1 MGGEV
6 SLAILIYLLFAIP
19 PAVIVLRMTFAAL
32 PKTALPSGLAV
43 RKDENFKPSVAVVI
57 PCFNEGQAV
66 YNTIRSVWESD
77 YPKDKLKIYVQDDGS
92 VDDSY
97 DWILKAAADMDRVYA
112 ERNAQNEGKTHTY
125 LRAMDRSQSDIV
137 LIVDSDTLLA
147 PDVIHHMMGCFHD
160 ERLGVVGAPL
170 GTINPDH
177 GMLTAMQTYLYFLGL
192 RLAKISE
199 GKFQGVAVIGGYALA
214 VRRVLLEDLAPEIR
228 HRNWFG
234 VPVKDGEDRFITH
247 LALLRGW
254 GTYVEQKAE
263 VRAYAVED
271 YSQYFGQQLRWKRSL
286 IRTYFWVIRTL
297 PYQVRNLNPAAL
309 FGVFSS
315 GTLAIILLMGVIT
328 TFAGNPMAF
337 VDPRTFLFLSAAFGA
352 VMIACSLKKG
362 MRDQV
367 LANPLKMVLFMA
379 WFVVNL
385 FYLVLLSFFTLD
397 QDAWGNRDKKTAPAP
412 VPASGD

>member
-1 MGGEV
+1 M

-19 PAVIVLRMTFAAL
+19 GAVIVLRLTIAAL
-32 PKTALPSGLAV
+32 PKRVLPSRLAV
-43 RKDENFKPSVAVVI
+43 RKDESFRPSVAVVI
-57 PCFNEGQAV
+57 PCFNEGEAV

-77 YPKDKLKIYVQDDGS
+77 YPKDKLKIYVQDDCS

-97 DWILKAAADMDRVYA
+97 DWILKAATDMDRVYP
-112 ERNAQNEGKTHTY
+112 ERSANNAGKTHTY
-125 LRAMDRSQSDIV
+125 LRAMDRSESDIV

-147 PDVIHHMMGCFHD
+147 PDAIHHMMACFHD

-170 GTINPDH
+170 GTINPNH

-199 GKFQGVAVIGGYALA
+199 SKFQGVAVIGGYALA
-214 VRRVLLEDLAPEIR
+214 VRRSLLQELAPEIR

-263 VRAYAVED
+263 VRAYALED
-271 YSQYFGQQLRWKRSL
+271 YPRYFGQQLRWKRSL
-286 IRTYFWVIRTL
+286 LRTYFWVIRTL
-297 PYQVRNLNPAAL
+297 PYQVRHLNPAAL
-309 FGVFSS
+309 FGIFGS
-315 GTLAIILLMGVIT
+315 GSVAIILLMGVIT
-328 TFAGNPMAF
+328 TFAGNPMAI
-337 VDPRTFLFLSAAFGA
+337 VDPRTFLFLGGA
-352 VMIACSLKKG
+352 VGVVMTACYVKKN

-367 LANPLKMVLFMA
+367 LANPLKMVLFLA
-379 WFVVNL
+379 WFIVNL
-385 FYLVLLSFFTLD
+385 FYLVILSFFTLD